1 MLTIRNGGCGT
12 DVDSSDCDIATRS
25 LTVYLK
31 VAPAEVGWHW
41 VYSAADSNVPM
52 DDHPS
57 RRTLLGAMATA
68 VGASVAGCQAPSN
81 PLQSGSGQSTES
93 GAETGASTA
102 APDSAAPSSLSS
114 RYRDAYGA
122 VADSVATVRTY
133 TSSGRGG
140 QGSAFVY
147 DDQYLVTNEHV
158 VADADEVYVRY
169 RDTGW
174 IESSIVATD
183 VYSDLAVL
191 GITRKP
197 DSAAPLSFVDTE
209 PGVGTEV
216 VAIGNPFGLSGSVSA
231 GIVSG
236 VDRTLPAANGF
247 SISDAIQ
254 TDAAVNPGNSG
265 GPLVDLDGE
274 VVGVINSGGGDNI
287 GFGISAALTRRVVS
301 ALADSG
307 DYDHSYMGV
316 RLTDL
321 TPLLMEAN
329 DLDTSEGV
337 YIDEVVPDE
346 PSDGVL
352 RGSTDEELVNDVE
365 TPVGGDVVVR
375 MDDTPTPS
383 RQQLSSFL
391 ALETSPGDTISVE
404 LIRDGEVRTVDLQL
418 GERPPA
424 ES

>member
-1 MLTIRNGGCGT
+1 
-12 DVDSSDCDIATRS
+12 
-25 LTVYLK
+25 
-31 VAPAEVGWHW
+31 
-41 VYSAADSNVPM
+41 M
-52 DDHPS
+52 DDQVS
-57 RRTLLGAMATA
+57 RRTLLGAVATA
-68 VGASVAGCQAPSN
+68 LGASVAGCQAPSSDE
-81 PLQSGSGQSTES
+81 LGIGSGQSTDSGTGSEES
-93 GAETGASTA
+93 APASDPAE
-102 APDSAAPSSLSS
+102 SAQSSSISS
-114 RYRDAYGA
+114 RYRDAYAA

-133 TSSGRGG
+133 TSAGNGG

-147 DDQYLVTNEHV
+147 SDRYLVTNEHV

-169 RDTGW
+169 RESGW
-174 IESSIVATD
+174 IESETVATD

-191 GITRKP
+191 EITEKP
-197 DSAAPLSFVDTE
+197 DGAQPLSFVDAE
-209 PGVGTEV
+209 PGIGTEV

-236 VDRTLPAANGF
+236 VNRTLPAANGF

-265 GPLVDLDGE
+265 GPLVDLEGN

-287 GFGISAALTRRVVS
+287 GFGISAALTQRVVPG
-301 ALADSG
+301 LIQSG
-307 DYDHSYMGV
+307 EYDHSYMGV

-321 TPLLMEAN
+321 TPLFVEAN

-337 YIDEVVPDE
+337 YIDDVVPDE

-352 RGSTDEELVNDVE
+352 QGSTEEERINGVQV
-365 TPVGGDVVVR
+365 PVGGDVIVR

-404 LIRDGEVRTVDLQL
+404 LIRDGAIETVDLRL

-424 ES
+424 NS